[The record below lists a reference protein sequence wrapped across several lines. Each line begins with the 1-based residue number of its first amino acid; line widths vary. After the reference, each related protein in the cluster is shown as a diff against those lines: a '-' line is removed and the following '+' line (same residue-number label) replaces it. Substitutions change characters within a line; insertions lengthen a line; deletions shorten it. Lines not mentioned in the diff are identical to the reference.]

1 MHSNPWYKDTIY
13 PEWGQADKLY
23 FTEKSGMDY
32 AGFAASWGADV
43 SGKVFSGNKIINEF
57 KIIFRSSVPVLE
69 RLQMDTTLSI

>member
-43 SGKVFSGNKIINEF
+43 SGRVFSENKI
-57 KIIFRSSVPVLE
+57 KKL
-69 RLQMDTTLSI
+69 